1 MVAAFFGVAAVA
13 CFLAAVVVEEVAV
26 VGVLGSLEAGVVT
39 EDDFAAGP
47 VDALD
52 TVRLAG
58 RAFAGLVSRF
68 VTAASAF
75 FAAAGSLANGTLRF
89 SIFSLELLVLPDSL
103 AFSTG
108 FAVGFSMDLVICF
121 SGSFS
126 ACSSGSFCGAAPLL
140 VVMVAARARGVD
152 GWGEGVFAAGSPEGA
167 TGELLTGSSGE
178 VVDSGLSGTLVAAVS
193 APSVVSLLRRL
204 RESLDSP
211 LGSLWRPS
219 LPSFS
224 TAMKLARTFPG
235 VGLSETANRTHG

>member
-1 MVAAFFGVAAVA
+1 M
-13 CFLAAVVVEEVAV
+13 EEAAV
-26 VGVLGSLEAGVVT
+26 VGVLGSPEPGVVA
-39 EDDFAAGP
+39 EDFAAGP

-68 VTAASAF
+68 VTAAGAF
-75 FAAAGSLANGTLRF
+75 FAAVGSLADGTLRF
-89 SIFSLELLVLPDSL
+89 SVFSLELLVLPDGL
-103 AFSTG
+103 AFSTV
-108 FAVGFSMDLVICF
+108 FAGRFLTGLVVC
-121 SGSFS
+121 SSSFS

-152 GWGEGVFAAGSPEGA
+152 GWGEGVLAAGSLGGV
-167 TGELLTGSSGE
+167 TGELLTGSSGA
-178 VVDSGLSGTLVAAVS
+178 VADSGLSGTLVAAVS
-193 APSVVSLLRRL
+193 VPSVVSLLRRL

-224 TAMKLARTFPG
+224 TAIKLARTFPG
-235 VGLSETANRTHG
+235 VGLSETAIRTPG